1 MDKKFEKF
9 IIQYDE
15 HCKRIYRS
23 TQLRLGESPKD
34 KNARIKKL
42 EANYVDWFEYHFNM
56 YAKSKCA
63 PFHKRLA
70 SIVIDNPT
78 ASVLAEIYRS
88 GAKSVHLDLGI
99 PLYLYL
105 VKKELFFMLL
115 VGQTE
120 TKAKKL
126 LSDIQAML
134 QYNQR
139 LISDYGM
146 RFKRGNWANGDFSTT
161 DGVKFYSLGYGQ
173 NPRGIRELAERPD
186 YIVVDDIDSKKRCK
200 NDRLSREA
208 LEWVWEDLQGTFDEG
223 AERRRFVVA
232 NNNFHKN
239 TIINKLKIEF
249 KRINKIAKE
258 YGDKIEH
265 FVVSVK
271 AVKDLENFEPAWAAK
286 TSAAYWKKKFRK
298 TPYRS
303 FMREY
308 MHVHITDGTIFKNEQ
323 IHYKQRLQLRQYDG
337 LVLYGDLSYKDAGDH
352 KAMLLIGKTGRE
364 YHILAV
370 YNRQGS
376 RSECAKWLY
385 NFYEDRNLAKYNIRY
400 FIEGLFAQDEFI
412 NDFDTEGDFRGYH
425 VPVEADQRPKGDKH
439 DRIESMAGYYERNN
453 MFIDE
458 ALREDPDTMLHVEH
472 LLAFEKGSGTPD
484 DSPDAQHGAIS
495 KLNAVTYVQ
504 KFETRLKSRSEII
517 EKSKNRY

>member
-1 MDKKFEKF
+1 MDKKWEKF
-9 IIQYDE
+9 IIQYEE
-15 HCKRIYRS
+15 HCKRIYKS
-23 TQLRLGESPKD
+23 TQLKLGESPKD

-42 EANYVDWFEYHFNM
+42 EADYADWFEYYFNM

-70 SIVIDNPT
+70 RIIINNPT

-120 TKAKKL
+120 SKAKKL
-126 LSDIQAML
+126 LSDIQAQL
-134 QYNQR
+134 EHNQQ
-139 LISDYGM
+139 LISDYGK
-146 RFKRGNWANGDFSTT
+146 RFKRGSWSDGDFKTT
-161 DGVKFYSLGYGQ
+161 DGAKFFALGFGQ
-173 NPRGIRELAERPD
+173 SPRGVREMSERPD
-186 YIVVDDIDSKKRCK
+186 YIVVDDIDTKKRCK
-200 NDRLSREA
+200 NDTLSREA

-223 AERRRFVVA
+223 AERRRFIVA

-265 FVVSVK
+265 FVVTVK
-271 AVKDLENFEPAWAAK
+271 AVKDLESFEPAWKEK
-286 TSAAYWKKKFRK
+286 TSSKYWQKKFRK

-308 MHVHITDGTIFKNEQ
+308 MHVHIMDGTIFKNEQ
-323 IHYKQRLQLRQYDG
+323 ILYKPREQYRKYDG
-337 LVLYGDLSYKDAGDH
+337 LVLYGDLSYKDTGDY
-352 KAMLLIGKTGRE
+352 KAMLLIGKIGRE

-376 RSECAKWLY
+376 RANAAKWLY
-385 NFYEDRNLAKYNIRY
+385 DLYEDKQLSKYNVRY
-400 FIEGLFAQDEFI
+400 YIEGLFAMDEFV
-412 NDFDTEGDFRGYH
+412 NDFDTEGDLRGYH
-425 VPVEADQRPKGDKH
+425 IPIVADKRPKADKY
-439 DRIESMAGYYERNN
+439 DRVESMSGYYERNN
-453 MFIDE
+453 IFIDE
-458 ALREDPDTMLHVEH
+458 KLKEDPDVMLYVEH
-472 LLAFEKGSGTPD
+472 LLAFEKGSGSPD
-484 DSPDAQHGAIS
+484 DAPDAQHGAIS
-495 KLNAVTYVQ
+495 KLNEVTYVE
-504 KFETRLKSRSEII
+504 KFETRLKTRAEII
-517 EKSKNRY
+517 KNKKNRY